1 MRRLKSIDSLYEEVK
16 GCCFVLTNDAPLAT
30 ALNKLV
36 DRPLIGPFAMTPR
49 QVAAACS
56 VEVMGSPVWGDL
68 RVVTAICRENP
79 ELDLRYVHG
88 EVQRLREIRQYTRDV
103 GKHLFTPSSR
113 KVYESWKAIPTVEAV
128 MDRFDGEAVF
138 YPGLRGEVAVIGIDM
153 FNDLDKCMI
162 PHHLDYLDV
171 EVFEPE
177 MCFLPEIFQ
186 IGNDRQIAENAVAIL
201 EGRDPN
207 DFAFVMNASSPIAD
221 AARTAL
227 YRKGIPFVNSLA
239 VRDLNQVR
247 EYLQFVQLSL
257 SYETLRVKHV
267 REMFSAFGAHVRSDM
282 DEHLLDRVSLDGRA
296 EEIREVMKNVRART
310 FDDVRKAVCSP
321 KSAAAVGIV
330 IEDLEIRD
338 QKVSTRL
345 VERMIYSVDNIGDL
359 RHNEQIPDSE
369 KTGVLLADSRNSVF
383 VDRPVVVYLGMG
395 EDWDLDLA
403 DKKYIDSV
411 EEETERMAI
420 RLEALVQQG
429 AVRYYLVNTS
439 RNGKAAKPSVLFSR
453 FFDTDGGKGPQ
464 NFDDLLPPG
473 KTARRERWCNAVKG
487 ERTDPG
493 FRIPDV
499 QPYDMPFSQSGFRA
513 YYECPY
519 SFQFSS
525 TLGLDKTDYMEF
537 GNLLHHFAELCFS
550 HMDIV

>member
-1 MRRLKSIDSLYEEVK
+1 
-16 GCCFVLTNDAPLAT
+16 
-30 ALNKLV
+30 
-36 DRPLIGPFAMTPR
+36 
-49 QVAAACS
+49 
-56 VEVMGSPVWGDL
+56 
-68 RVVTAICRENP
+68 
-79 ELDLRYVHG
+79 
-88 EVQRLREIRQYTRDV
+88 
-103 GKHLFTPSSR
+103 
-113 KVYESWKAIPTVEAV
+113 
-128 MDRFDGEAVF
+128 
-138 YPGLRGEVAVIGIDM
+138 
-153 FNDLDKCMI
+153 
-162 PHHLDYLDV
+162 
-171 EVFEPE
+171 
-177 MCFLPEIFQ
+177 
-186 IGNDRQIAENAVAIL
+186 
-201 EGRDPN
+201 
-207 DFAFVMNASSPIAD
+207 
-221 AARTAL
+221 
-227 YRKGIPFVNSLA
+227 
-239 VRDLNQVR
+239 
-247 EYLQFVQLSL
+247 
-257 SYETLRVKHV
+257 
-267 REMFSAFGAHVRSDM
+267 
-282 DEHLLDRVSLDGRA
+282 
-296 EEIREVMKNVRART
+296 
-310 FDDVRKAVCSP
+310 
-321 KSAAAVGIV
+321 
-330 IEDLEIRD
+330 
-338 QKVSTRL
+338 
-345 VERMIYSVDNIGDL
+345 
-359 RHNEQIPDSE
+359 
-369 KTGVLLADSRNSVF
+369 
-383 VDRPVVVYLGMG
+383 MG